1 MCHDFLKNE
10 IREKYIFLCVKYG
23 ELVRNKANVFK
34 TKDFCNEIRRSFK
47 IFVVDFFARRAPSL
61 LVRVGRKLTAVIKV

>member
-1 MCHDFLKNE
+1 M
-10 IREKYIFLCVKYG
+10 CVKYG

-34 TKDFCNEIRRSFK
+34 TKDFCNE